1 MRWQTRKKLSLV
13 VGNKCVDKGNIEILK
28 EILNLRNEAAKRLGY
43 QSDAQFML
51 EIKIAKTPENV
62 EKFLKETSELL
73 EPIFNSEFQDLLFY
87 KEKHLN
93 SRNEPFDSKINS
105 FDVTFYQKLRLKEK
119 FDIDDEV
126 VREYFPVD
134 VVIDG
139 VLSVYESVFSLLFS
153 RDKEASVW
161 HPEVYVNQFIF
172 IFYFLFFI
180 FFIFFYF
187 LFFFIFFSYFFI
199 FYFIFIFI
207 LFYFSYLFS
216 FFSASKFLIRKPRN
230 FMVTFILI
238 CFQGQG
244 NIVMQH
250 VGQYKRDK

>member
-1 MRWQTRKKLSLV
+1 MFLFKRYPHILPIFEQAVRWQTRKKLSLV

-187 LFFFIFFSYFFI
+187 LFFLFFLFTFLFFI
-199 FYFIFIFI
+199 LYLFLFYFIFLI
-207 LFYFSYLFS
+207 YFHFLVLQS
-216 FFSASKFLIRKPRN
+216 F
-230 FMVTFILI
+230 
-238 CFQGQG
+238 
-244 NIVMQH
+244 
-250 VGQYKRDK
+250 